1 MVIVKPSG
9 THFLAASSIPVR
21 LGSFLGIGSVLAI
34 IALYLGN
41 ALGGSITERLPQGI
55 SDRLLGTAWG
65 ADTLYDTLIPVVR
78 KFVLISVAVGIGFAI
93 YRKLRK
99 VLRAVGATDENTTVD
114 SPQDTL

>member
-1 MVIVKPSG
+1 MVIVKPAG

-41 ALGGSITERLPQGI
+41 ALGGSITSRLPQSI

-78 KFVLISVAVGIGFAI
+78 KFVLISVAVGICFAI
-93 YRKLRK
+93 YRKLRN
-99 VLRAVGATDENTTVD
+99 VLRTVGATDENTTID
-114 SPQDTL
+114 SPQETL

>member
-21 LGSFLGIGSVLAI
+21 LGSFLGIGSVLAL

-41 ALGGSITERLPQGI
+41 ALGGSITEHLPQGI

-78 KFVLISVAVGIGFAI
+78 KFVLNSVAVGIGFAI

-99 VLRAVGATDENTTVD
+99 ALRAAGATDENTAID
-114 SPQDTL
+114 SPQETL

>member
-41 ALGGSITERLPQGI
+41 AVGGSITERLPQSI

-65 ADTLYDTLIPVVR
+65 ADSLYDTLIPVLR
-78 KFVLISVAVGIGFAI
+78 KFVLISVAVGVGFAL
-93 YRKLRK
+93 YRLLRK
-99 VLRAVGATDENTTVD
+99 GLRAVGATDENTTID
-114 SPQDTL
+114 SPQETL

>member
-55 SDRLLGTAWG
+55 W
-65 ADTLYDTLIPVVR
+65 
-78 KFVLISVAVGIGFAI
+78 
-93 YRKLRK
+93 
-99 VLRAVGATDENTTVD
+99 TDFSEPHGERTRSTTR
-114 SPQDTL
+114 